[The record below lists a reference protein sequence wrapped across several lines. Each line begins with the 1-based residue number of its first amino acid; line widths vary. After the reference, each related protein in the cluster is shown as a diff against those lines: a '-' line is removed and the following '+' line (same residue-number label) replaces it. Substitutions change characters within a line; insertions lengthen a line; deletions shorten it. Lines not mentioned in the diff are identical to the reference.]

1 MPGSSCCSSRK
12 GGGPAS
18 PGRRQEGQ
26 PLPSSQLP
34 ALPEPMGRGRLTLAR
49 PGESVAGDVNLDAQ
63 RVSICPEHPQTQE
76 SDMCYS
82 SRPTEDKSS
91 GEAGQLAVLSY
102 LDGIK
107 GGHGVNHQASRLR

>member
-1 MPGSSCCSSRK
+1 
-12 GGGPAS
+12 
-18 PGRRQEGQ
+18 
-26 PLPSSQLP
+26 
-34 ALPEPMGRGRLTLAR
+34 
-49 PGESVAGDVNLDAQ
+49 
-63 RVSICPEHPQTQE
+63 
-76 SDMCYS
+76 MCYS